1 MQQDKARF
9 YHRRMAREQGRAA
22 HTRNTGIIHYP
33 GMKRPPMNSY
43 ARNTLRIAGRVA
55 LAALLAAGSA
65 AHALDSFG
73 QHPPSQFAFDNGD
86 SEAPASP
93 WYLRYDY
100 AAHKRRYHSL
110 DTDNR
115 LIATYQNV
123 GILLEHAMSYPQA
136 PTGKLL
142 MNRAALVIGARD
154 PTGDSLHLGIGRTT
168 LYGAQNDQFY
178 SALLLATAAISDYS
192 AFEVNLGLP
201 TTGLR
206 EAFTSRH
213 ASFREADAE
222 AALDFKGNNIG
233 LRVGWRTFAVRN
245 AASTAGWF
253 AGLSLYF

>member
-1 MQQDKARF
+1 
-9 YHRRMAREQGRAA
+9 
-22 HTRNTGIIHYP
+22 
-33 GMKRPPMNSY
+33 MNSY
-43 ARNTLRIAGRVA
+43 VRTLLRIAARLA
-55 LAALLAAGSA
+55 LGALLVATGA
-65 AHALDSFG
+65 AHALDGFG
-73 QHPPSQFAFDNGD
+73 QQPPSQFAFDNGD
-86 SEAPASP
+86 AADSSTSP

-100 AAHKRRYHSL
+100 AFHKRRYHSL

-123 GILLEHAMSYPQA
+123 GILLEHALSYPQA
-136 PTGKLL
+136 PTGKLW
-142 MNRAALVIGARD
+142 MDRAALVIGARD
-154 PTGDSLHLGIGRTT
+154 PSGDSLHLGLGRTS
-168 LYGAQNDQFY
+168 LYGAQKDQIY
-178 SALLLATAAISDYS
+178 SVLLLATAAISDYS
-192 AFEVNLGLP
+192 AFELNLGLP

-213 ASFREADAE
+213 SSFREADAE